1 MVAEVRT
8 QFGRHGA
15 VINALID
22 STEVE
27 TPGKR
32 RRTVIPYL
40 AVGPKERGTLGQFAE
55 KIFENQRQP
64 PRGIAR
70 MLRQTEL
77 RILGRALG

>member
-32 RRTVIPYL
+32 RRTVIPTSQSARKSAEPL
-40 AVGPKERGTLGQFAE
+40 ASSPRRSS
-55 KIFENQRQP
+55 KISANHPVASHGCSDR
-64 PRGIAR
+64 PRSEYWGAH
-70 MLRQTEL
+70 
-77 RILGRALG
+77 